1 MFTSLIAML
10 RDTVKTDAAVQAAMD
25 TNRIK
30 VPVYQADQ
38 TTIQNQFMAAI
49 RDVKQEVGN
58 DIASSRNLSKEVTQ
72 KMFAELTKG

>member
-1 MFTSLIAML
+1 ML